1 MTLFFHQIAMLI
13 YSVKLIEF
21 KYKFNRM
28 DQFTKEELLS
38 VIDSIAKQYQIGECE
53 LDKYVAEIKLKKFK
67 QSEYYQP
74 SIELT
79 DKINNSIVPDLDINL
94 LYLDDGI
101 DLSSFITSPKFIEL
115 LKFVETNSLYKNYL
129 NYYEYFELAVIKKEC
144 DLFKFIYRNYDIKEE
159 VIENFNSWADETL
172 LIIEHLEELKFDLIQ
187 TYKRDEC
194 NKFMCNYYL
203 LRPEE
208 FTNEIMHTILQIEY
222 KYHRRII
229 KSEMRDLFAKL
240 INPDEYSCIVCYS
253 NECDCK
259 SIIPIKYNPFH
270 GVKIK
275 SRN

>member
-1 MTLFFHQIAMLI
+1 
-13 YSVKLIEF
+13 
-21 KYKFNRM
+21 M

-38 VIDSIAKQYQIGECE
+38 VIDSIAKHYQIGECE
-53 LDKYVAEIKLKKFK
+53 LDCHVAEIKLKKFK

-79 DKINNSIVPDLDINL
+79 NKINNNIVPDLDANL

-129 NYYEYFELAVIKKEC
+129 DYFEYFDLAVVKKEYNV
-144 DLFKFIYRNYDIKEE
+144 FKFIYQNYDIKKD
-159 VIENFNSWADETL
+159 VIENFSSWSDKTL
-172 LIIEHLEELKFDLIQ
+172 LIIEHIKELKFDLIQ
-187 TYKRDEC
+187 TYKRDDC

-203 LRPEE
+203 LRPGE
-208 FTNEIMHTILQIEY
+208 FTNEIMHTILQMQY

-229 KSEMRDLFAKL
+229 KSEMQDLFAKL
-240 INPDEYSCIVCYS
+240 INPGEYSCNVCYA
-253 NECDCK
+253 NKCDCK
-259 SIIPIKYNPFH
+259 SIIPIKDNPFC
-270 GVKIK
+270 GLKIK